1 MISNKTLKVGIIGLG
16 IGEAHIKSY
25 QKISN
30 VEVSAVCDFDKK
42 RLNFIKNKYKIP
54 YAFENY
60 KKITENND
68 IQVVSICSY
77 DNFHAEQIMSCLKNG
92 KHVMVEK
99 PAVLKP
105 LEAEQI
111 LKVLQDTELY
121 ITSNLILRKSPRFIK
136 LKQMIDSN
144 LFGEIFHIEGDYLHH
159 ILHKITEGWRGQMD
173 FYCTVYGGGI
183 HLIDLMRWLMSEEIK
198 EVTSMG
204 TSIPVKNSNYK
215 WMDTITSLLK
225 WEKGATGKTTTC
237 LAPIRNKFHSLNIY
251 GTKKTFINDRP
262 SGKLFNTAGDNVSYI
277 KVKDPY
283 PGMAKGDMLPDFIN
297 SIRQKNKPDVNE
309 IDIFRV
315 MTVCFG
321 IWEATKK
328 KKTIDLKYMI

>member
-1 MISNKTLKVGIIGLG
+1 
-16 IGEAHIKSY
+16 
-25 QKISN
+25 
-30 VEVSAVCDFDKK
+30 
-42 RLNFIKNKYKIP
+42 
-54 YAFENY
+54 
-60 KKITENND
+60 
-68 IQVVSICSY
+68 
-77 DNFHAEQIMSCLKNG
+77 
-92 KHVMVEK
+92 
-99 PAVLKP
+99 
-105 LEAEQI
+105 
-111 LKVLQDTELY
+111 
-121 ITSNLILRKSPRFIK
+121 
-136 LKQMIDSN
+136 
-144 LFGEIFHIEGDYLHH
+144 
-159 ILHKITEGWRGQMD
+159 
-173 FYCTVYGGGI
+173 
-183 HLIDLMRWLMSEEIK
+183 MSEEIK

-225 WEKGATGKTTTC
+225 WENGATGKTTTC

-262 SGKLFNTAGDNVSYI
+262 SGKLFTTAGDNVSYI

-297 SIRQKNKPDVNE
+297 SIRKKNKPDVNE